1 MTKKI
6 LNYTLHPITILTD
19 GGAINI
25 PSHGQARC
33 STSRNLVEYLDFEGA
48 KVRINK
54 TIFGAVVD
62 LPEEREDTVIIV
74 SAIVANVMRSKGRN
88 DLMVVD
94 SPVRERGQIVG
105 CRALS
110 AETIY
115 GE

>member
-1 MTKKI
+1 MEKKI
-6 LNYTLHPITILTD
+6 LNYTLHAITILTD
-19 GGAINI
+19 DGAINL

-33 STSRNLVEYLDFEGA
+33 STNRELVEYLDFGGA

-54 TIFGAVVD
+54 TIFGEAG
-62 LPEEREDTVIIV
+62 LPQERDDTVIVV
-74 SAIVANVMRSKGRN
+74 SAIVANVMRAKGRK

-94 SPVRERGQIVG
+94 SPVREGGQIVG

-110 AETIY
+110 SETIY

>member
-19 GGAINI
+19 EGAINL

-33 STSRNLVEYLDFEGA
+33 STNRELIEYLEFEGA

-54 TIFGAVVD
+54 TIFGEAG
-62 LPEEREDTVIIV
+62 LPVEREDTVIVV
-74 SAIVANVMRSKGRN
+74 SAIVANVMRNKGRK

-94 SPVRERGQIVG
+94 SPVREGHKIVG